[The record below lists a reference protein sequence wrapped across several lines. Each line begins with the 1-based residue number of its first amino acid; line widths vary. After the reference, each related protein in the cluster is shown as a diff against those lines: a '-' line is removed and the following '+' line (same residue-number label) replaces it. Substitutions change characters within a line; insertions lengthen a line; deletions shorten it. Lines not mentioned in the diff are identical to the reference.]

1 MSANNSAYK
10 NPQFLISADELRER
24 HQKNNIKIFDTN
36 VDFQIS
42 NSGPV
47 IESGQRI
54 CKKGQIRGAGFID
67 LLNDWSD
74 QSSALAFT
82 VLSRDLLV
90 EKIGQ
95 SGISNECEVI
105 LYSSGAMMWAARAWW
120 ILYYAGHMN
129 IKLLNGSYGGW
140 ISSGGEIS
148 SGFNTYAPEIFIP
161 SWSREAFSSLSV
173 VESALAGN
181 VCTLNA
187 LPEDAHKGLASNLT
201 HRRGHIP
208 GSLSLSASSLLT
220 GDYFLDAESLA
231 MALDSVGALSEKPVI
246 TYCGAGI
253 AATID
258 AFALKLMGKDDVSVF
273 DGSLEEWAQDDTR
286 MLNSGSF

>member
-1 MSANNSAYK
+1 MSANKTAYK

-24 HQKNNIKIFDTN
+24 HHKDNMKIFDTN

-42 NSGPV
+42 TSGPV

-54 CKKGQIRGAGFID
+54 YEKGQIRGAGFID

-82 VLSRDLLV
+82 VQSRDLLA

-120 ILYYAGHMN
+120 ILYYAGHTN
-129 IKLLNGSYGGW
+129 IKLLNGSYVGW
-140 ISSGGEIS
+140 IAAGGEIS
-148 SGFNTYAPEIFIP
+148 SGLNTYAPEIFIP
-161 SWSREAFSSLSV
+161 RWSREAFSSLSV
-173 VESALAGN
+173 VESSLAGN
-181 VCTLNA
+181 ICTLNA
-187 LPEDAHKGLASNLT
+187 LPEAAHKGLASNLT
-201 HRRGHIP
+201 HRKGHIP
-208 GSLSLSASSLLT
+208 GSLSLRASSLLI
-220 GDYFLDAESLA
+220 GEHFLDAESLA
-231 MALDSVGALSEKPVI
+231 IALDSVGALSEKPVI

-253 AATID
+253 AATVD

-273 DGSLEEWAQDDTR
+273 DGSLAEWAQDDTR
-286 MLNSGSF
+286 MLSSGSF